1 MSGHSKW
8 ATTKRQKAAIDAKRS
23 NIFTKVSNAISIAAK
38 EGSDLETNFKLRIA
52 VEKAKQA
59 NMPKDNIERA
69 IAKGS
74 GKGDGAQ
81 LEQLTY
87 EGFGPEKIGV
97 IVEAVTDNRNRT
109 VASLKQ
115 IFTKYGGQL
124 AASGSVVWTFDR
136 VGVIVCK
143 LTDKITEEQELNL
156 IDAGANDWEQQE
168 GQIIIY
174 SSTQGLQKI
183 NERIKKMGWEI
194 ISSELEYIAKE
205 TIKVTQPDKWEQ
217 FKESLEQD
225 DDVNNFFSNAA
236 D

>member
-8 ATTKRQKAAIDAKRS
+8 ATTRRQKATIDAKRA
-23 NIFTKVSNAISIAAK
+23 NIFTKLSNAISIAAK

-52 VEKAKQA
+52 VDKAKQA

-69 IAKGS
+69 IARGS
-74 GKGDGAQ
+74 GKNGETQ

-115 IFTKYGGQL
+115 IFSKYGGQL
-124 AASGSVVWTFDR
+124 AASGAVLWTFDR
-136 VGVIVCK
+136 LGVVVCK
-143 LTDKITEEQELNL
+143 MLNKITEEQELNL
-156 IDAGANDWEQQE
+156 IDAGADDWEQQNE
-168 GQIIIY
+168 QIIIY
-174 SSTQGLQKI
+174 TAPQNLQKI
-183 NERIKKMGWEI
+183 NEQIKKLDWEI
-194 ISSELEYIAKE
+194 ISSELEYLAKE
-205 TIKVTQPDKWEQ
+205 TVKVTHLDKWEQ
-217 FKESLEQD
+217 FKESLEED
-225 DDVNNFFSNAA
+225 DDVNNYFSNAS

>member
-69 IAKGS
+69 IARGS

-174 SSTQGLQKI
+174 SSTQDLQKI
-183 NERIKKMGWEI
+183 NERIKKMRWEI

>member
-69 IAKGS
+69 IARGS

-174 SSTQGLQKI
+174 SSTQDLQKI

>member
-69 IAKGS
+69 IARGS

-115 IFTKYGGQL
+115 IFSKYGGQL

-143 LTDKITEEQELNL
+143 LPDKITEEQELNL

-174 SSTQGLQKI
+174 SSTQDLQKI
-183 NERIKKMGWEI
+183 NERVKKLGWEI

-205 TIKVTQPDKWEQ
+205 TIKVTQPEKWEQ
-217 FKESLEQD
+217 FKENLEQD

>member
-69 IAKGS
+69 IARGS
-74 GKGDGAQ
+74 GKGDDAQ

-115 IFTKYGGQL
+115 IFSKYGGQL
-124 AASGSVVWTFDR
+124 TASGSVVWTFDR
-136 VGVIVCK
+136 VGVIVCE
-143 LTDKITEEQELNL
+143 LAGQITEEQELNL
-156 IDAGANDWEQQE
+156 IDAGISDWEQQV

-174 SSTQGLQKI
+174 SAAQDLQKI
-183 NERIKKMGWEI
+183 NEQIKKMGWKI

>member
-69 IAKGS
+69 IARGS

-174 SSTQGLQKI
+174 SSTQDLQKI
-183 NERIKKMGWEI
+183 NERIKKMKWEI

>member
-69 IAKGS
+69 IARGS

-115 IFTKYGGQL
+115 IFSKYGGQL

-143 LTDKITEEQELNL
+143 LTDKITEEQELSL

-174 SSTQGLQKI
+174 SSTQDLQKI
-183 NERIKKMGWEI
+183 NERVKKLGWEI

>member
-69 IAKGS
+69 IARGS

-115 IFTKYGGQL
+115 IFSKYGGQL

-143 LTDKITEEQELNL
+143 LTDKITEEQELSL

-174 SSTQGLQKI
+174 SSTQDLQKI
-183 NERIKKMGWEI
+183 NERIKKLGWEI

-225 DDVNNFFSNAA
+225 DDVNNFFSNAT

>member
-69 IAKGS
+69 IARGS

-115 IFTKYGGQL
+115 IFSKYGGQL

-174 SSTQGLQKI
+174 SSTQDLQKI
-183 NERIKKMGWEI
+183 NERIKKMRWEI